1 MAHWCLSALVAIPS
15 RSIVYV
21 LAVLALLALAGIAI
35 GRIAYQNPAL
45 GTAMATATT
54 VLALIYTVLQS

>member
-1 MAHWCLSALVAIPS
+1 M
-15 RSIVYV
+15 YV
-21 LAVLALLALAGIAI
+21 LAVLALLTLAGIAI

-54 VLALIYTVLQS
+54 VLALVYTVLQS

>member
-1 MAHWCLSALVAIPS
+1 MAHWCLSAPVATSS
-15 RSIVYV
+15 RLIVYV
-21 LAVLALLALAGIAI
+21 LTVLALLILAGIAI

-54 VLALIYTVLQS
+54 VLALAYTVLQN